1 MKHIGWFIIIWAM
14 LLGFSLQ
21 LKAQHISVSA
31 PTHVAAGENFRVS
44 FNVTTQD
51 VDDFRSG
58 LHSTDV
64 VEVIAGPYTSSE
76 SSFQMVNGH
85 TSSSSSIT
93 YTYTLYAAKSG
104 VYNIPAAHARV
115 GGKQIS
121 SRPAKVTVVG
131 SAQGRGNNSP
141 KMHEDDNYPPHMKVA
156 GSAISGRDLFIKVS
170 ANKRK
175 VYEQE
180 PILLTYKVY
189 TLVDLTQLEG
199 KMPELRGFHT
209 QEIPLPQQKSF
220 HIERVNGKPYRTVT
234 WSQYV
239 MYPQMTG
246 KMEIPSI
253 TFKGIVVQQ
262 NRSVDPFEA
271 FFNGGSGYVEV
282 KRNIVAPSIK
292 IDVLPL
298 PHKPANFSGGVGK
311 FNISAQLN
319 KNELKAGDPL
329 SLRIVVGGIGNLKLI
344 KQPVVNFPKDWDK
357 YDPKVT
363 DKTKLTSN
371 GLEGNMIYDI
381 LAVPRNQ
388 GHYTIPPVELTYYDT
403 SLNQYKTIK
412 TQSFEI
418 EVAKGDGSRSSVVDY
433 SKDQPKDIKDI
444 KKGEAELHSVDNFF
458 FGSVGYLMSL
468 LIPFA
473 AFVALL
479 VIFRNRAIDNADLVK
494 MKGKKANKI
503 ATKRLRQANKLML
516 AGKTNEFYDEVLRA
530 LWGYV
535 GDKLNMPAEKLSRE
549 NISEKLQSHNVD
561 DNTISKFLSAIDD
574 CEMMRFAPGDPEGN
588 MNKTF
593 EGAMTAIMEIENVM
607 KKKSNKAKV
616 SGFSFVLMILML
628 MPLSANAITKQN
640 ADDEYAKGN
649 YQQAIKDYQEILK
662 AGVSSE
668 IYYNLGNAYYR
679 TDNITQA
686 LLAYERALQ
695 LSPGDNDIRFNL
707 QYARSKTIDKITP
720 ETEMFF
726 VTWYN
731 SLVNFTSVDRWANTA
746 IVSIVMALLL
756 ILVFLFAPQMWAR
769 KSGFYGSAVFLLL
782 FAFANLFA
790 FQQKHELETKQG
802 AIVIAPTVNVKKTPA
817 ASGTDVFVIH
827 EGTRVDITDRGMK
840 QWRGVKLAD
849 GREGWLKTSQI
860 EEI

>member
-1 MKHIGWFIIIWAM
+1 MSMKRSSIFLICLFIACAC
-14 LLGFSLQ
+14 FSQ
-21 LKAQHISVSA
+21 VIRVSA
-31 PTHVAAGENFRVS
+31 PSRVEAGENFRVS
-44 FNVTTQD
+44 FKVTTQD

-104 VYNIPAAHARV
+104 VYNIPTAHARV

-121 SRPAKVTVVG
+121 SSPAKVTVVG

-141 KMHEDDNYPPHMKVA
+141 KMHEDDNYQPHMRAA

-170 ANKRK
+170 ANKKK

-199 KMPELRGFHT
+199 KMPELTGFHT

-298 PHKPANFSGGVGK
+298 PQKPANFSGGVGK

-444 KKGEAELHSVDNFF
+444 KKGDAELHSVDNFF

-468 LIPFA
+468 LITFV

-479 VIFRNRAIDNADLVK
+479 VIFRKRAIDNADLVK

-516 AGKTNEFYDEVLRA
+516 AGKSNEFYDEVLRA

-593 EGAMTAIMEIENVM
+593 ESAMTAIMEIENVM
-607 KKKSNKAKV
+607 NKKSNKAKA

-662 AGVSSE
+662 TGVSSE

-726 VTWYN
+726 VTWYH

-769 KSGFYGSAVFLLL
+769 KSGFYGSAAFLLL

-840 QWRGVKLAD
+840 QWRGIKLAD

>member
-1 MKHIGWFIIIWAM
+1 MKRSSILLICLFIACAC
-14 LLGFSLQ
+14 FSQ
-21 LKAQHISVSA
+21 VIRVST
-31 PTHVAAGENFRVS
+31 PSRVEAGENFRVS
-44 FNVTTQD
+44 FKVTTQD

-199 KMPELRGFHT
+199 KMPELTGFHT

-403 SLNQYKTIK
+403 SLNLYKTIK

-593 EGAMTAIMEIENVM
+593 ESAMTAIMEIENVM
-607 KKKSNKAKV
+607 KKKSNKAKA

-726 VTWYN
+726 VTWYH
-731 SLVNFTSVDRWANTA
+731 SLVNFTSVDRWAKTA

>member
-1 MKHIGWFIIIWAM
+1 MSMKRSSIFLICLFIACAC
-14 LLGFSLQ
+14 FSQ
-21 LKAQHISVSA
+21 VIRVSA
-31 PTHVAAGENFRVS
+31 PSRVEAGENFRVS
-44 FNVTTQD
+44 FKVTTQD

-121 SRPAKVTVVG
+121 SSPAKVTVVG

-141 KMHEDDNYPPHMKVA
+141 KMHEDDNYQPHMRAA

-170 ANKRK
+170 ANKKK

-199 KMPELRGFHT
+199 KMPELTGFHT

-298 PHKPANFSGGVGK
+298 PQKPANFSGGVGK

-388 GHYTIPPVELTYYDT
+388 GHYTIPPIELTYYDT

-444 KKGEAELHSVDNFF
+444 KKGDAELHSVDNFF

-468 LIPFA
+468 LIPFV

-479 VIFRNRAIDNADLVK
+479 VIFRKRAIDNADLVK

-516 AGKTNEFYDEVLRA
+516 AGKSNEFYDEVLRA

-593 EGAMTAIMEIENVM
+593 ESAMTAIMEIEKVM
-607 KKKSNKAKV
+607 NKKSNKAKAF
-616 SGFSFVLMILML
+616 GFSFVLMILML

-662 AGVSSE
+662 TGVSSE

-726 VTWYN
+726 VTWYH

-840 QWRGVKLAD
+840 QWRGIKLAD

>member
-1 MKHIGWFIIIWAM
+1 MKRSSILLICLFIACAC
-14 LLGFSLQ
+14 FSQ
-21 LKAQHISVSA
+21 VIRVST
-31 PTHVAAGENFRVS
+31 PSRVEAGENFRVS
-44 FNVTTQD
+44 FKVTTQD

-141 KMHEDDNYPPHMKVA
+141 KMHEDDNYQPHMKAA

-170 ANKRK
+170 ANKKK

-199 KMPELRGFHT
+199 KMPELTGFHT

-479 VIFRNRAIDNADLVK
+479 VIFRKRAIDNADLVK

-593 EGAMTAIMEIENVM
+593 ESAMTAIMEIENVM

-640 ADDEYAKGN
+640 ADVEYAKGN

-662 AGVSSE
+662 TGVSSE

-840 QWRGVKLAD
+840 QWRGIKLAD

>member
-1 MKHIGWFIIIWAM
+1 MKRSSIFLICLFIACAC
-14 LLGFSLQ
+14 FSQ
-21 LKAQHISVSA
+21 VIRVST
-31 PTHVAAGENFRVS
+31 PSRVEAGENFRVS
-44 FNVTTQD
+44 FKVTTQD

-121 SRPAKVTVVG
+121 SRPVKVTVVG

-141 KMHEDDNYPPHMKVA
+141 KMHEDDNYQPHMKAA

-170 ANKRK
+170 ANKKK

-199 KMPELRGFHT
+199 KMPELTGFHT

-479 VIFRNRAIDNADLVK
+479 VIFRKRAIDNADLVK

-593 EGAMTAIMEIENVM
+593 ESAMTAIMEIENVM
-607 KKKSNKAKV
+607 KKKSNKAKA

-628 MPLSANAITKQN
+628 MPLSVNAITKQN
-640 ADDEYAKGN
+640 ADDEYAKSN

-662 AGVSSE
+662 TGVSSE

-840 QWRGVKLAD
+840 QWRGIKLAD

>member
-1 MKHIGWFIIIWAM
+1 MKRSSIFLICLFIACAC
-14 LLGFSLQ
+14 FSQ
-21 LKAQHISVSA
+21 VIRVST
-31 PTHVAAGENFRVS
+31 PSRVEAGENFRVS
-44 FNVTTQD
+44 FKVTTQD

-141 KMHEDDNYPPHMKVA
+141 KMHEDDNYQPHMKAA

-170 ANKRK
+170 ANKKK

-199 KMPELRGFHT
+199 KMPELTGFHT

-388 GHYTIPPVELTYYDT
+388 GHYAIPPVELTYYDT

-444 KKGEAELHSVDNFF
+444 KKGEAELNSVDNFF
-458 FGSVGYLMSL
+458 FGSVGYMMSL

-479 VIFRNRAIDNADLVK
+479 VIFRKRAIDNADLVK

-516 AGKTNEFYDEVLRA
+516 AGKSNEFYDEVLRA

-593 EGAMTAIMEIENVM
+593 ESAMTAIMEIENVM

-662 AGVSSE
+662 TGVSSE

-840 QWRGVKLAD
+840 QWRGIKLAD

>member
-1 MKHIGWFIIIWAM
+1 MKRSSILLICLFIACAC
-14 LLGFSLQ
+14 FSQ
-21 LKAQHISVSA
+21 VIRVSA
-31 PTHVAAGENFRVS
+31 PSRVEAGENFRVS
-44 FNVTTQD
+44 FKVTTQD

-141 KMHEDDNYPPHMKVA
+141 KMHEDDNYQPHMKAA

-170 ANKRK
+170 ANKKK

-199 KMPELRGFHT
+199 KMPELTGFHT

-468 LIPFA
+468 LIPFV

-479 VIFRNRAIDNADLVK
+479 VIFRKRAIDNADLVK

-593 EGAMTAIMEIENVM
+593 ESAMTAIMEIENVM
-607 KKKSNKAKV
+607 KKKSNKAKA

-662 AGVSSE
+662 TGVSSE

-840 QWRGVKLAD
+840 QWRGIKLAD

>member
-1 MKHIGWFIIIWAM
+1 MKRSSIFLICLFIACAC
-14 LLGFSLQ
+14 FSQ
-21 LKAQHISVSA
+21 VIRVST
-31 PTHVAAGENFRVS
+31 PSRVEAGENFRVS
-44 FNVTTQD
+44 FKVTTQD

-141 KMHEDDNYPPHMKVA
+141 KMHEDDNYQPHMKAA

-170 ANKRK
+170 ANKKK

-199 KMPELRGFHT
+199 KMPELTGFHT

-319 KNELKAGDPL
+319 RNELKAGDPL

-458 FGSVGYLMSL
+458 FGSVGYMMSL

-479 VIFRNRAIDNADLVK
+479 VIFRKRAIDNADLVK

-516 AGKTNEFYDEVLRA
+516 AGKSNEFYDEVLRA

-593 EGAMTAIMEIENVM
+593 ESAMTAIMEIENVM

-640 ADDEYAKGN
+640 ADVEYAKGN

-662 AGVSSE
+662 TGVSSE

-840 QWRGVKLAD
+840 QWRGIKLAD

>member
-1 MKHIGWFIIIWAM
+1 MSMKRSSIFLICLFIACAC
-14 LLGFSLQ
+14 FSQ
-21 LKAQHISVSA
+21 VIRVSA
-31 PTHVAAGENFRVS
+31 PSRVEAGENFRVS
-44 FNVTTQD
+44 FKVTTQD

-121 SRPAKVTVVG
+121 SSPAKVTVVG

-141 KMHEDDNYPPHMKVA
+141 KMHEDDNYQPHMRAA

-170 ANKRK
+170 ANKKK

-199 KMPELRGFHT
+199 KMPELTGFHT

-298 PHKPANFSGGVGK
+298 PQKPANFSGGVGK

-444 KKGEAELHSVDNFF
+444 KKGDAELHSVDNFF

-468 LIPFA
+468 LIPFV

-479 VIFRNRAIDNADLVK
+479 VIFRKRAIDNADLVK

-516 AGKTNEFYDEVLRA
+516 AGKSNEFYDEVLRA

-574 CEMMRFAPGDPEGN
+574 CEMMRFAPGDPDGN

-593 EGAMTAIMEIENVM
+593 ESAMTAIMEIENVM
-607 KKKSNKAKV
+607 NKKSNKAKA

-662 AGVSSE
+662 TGVSSE

-726 VTWYN
+726 VTWYH

-840 QWRGVKLAD
+840 QWRGIKLAD

>member
-1 MKHIGWFIIIWAM
+1 MKRSSIFLICLFIACAC
-14 LLGFSLQ
+14 FSQ
-21 LKAQHISVSA
+21 VIRVST
-31 PTHVAAGENFRVS
+31 PSRVEAGENFRVS
-44 FNVTTQD
+44 FKVTTQD

-121 SRPAKVTVVG
+121 SIPAKVTVVG

-141 KMHEDDNYPPHMKVA
+141 KMHEDDNYQPHMKAA

-170 ANKRK
+170 ANKKK

-199 KMPELRGFHT
+199 KMPELTGFHT

-479 VIFRNRAIDNADLVK
+479 VIFRKRAIDNADLVK

-530 LWGYV
+530 LWGYI

-593 EGAMTAIMEIENVM
+593 ESAMTAIMEIENVM
-607 KKKSNKAKV
+607 KKKSNKAKA

-628 MPLSANAITKQN
+628 MPLSVNAITKQN

-662 AGVSSE
+662 TGVSSE

-840 QWRGVKLAD
+840 QWRGIKLAD

>member
-1 MKHIGWFIIIWAM
+1 MKRSSILLICLFIACAC
-14 LLGFSLQ
+14 FSQ
-21 LKAQHISVSA
+21 VIRVST
-31 PTHVAAGENFRVS
+31 PSRVEAGENFRVS
-44 FNVTTQD
+44 FKVTTQD

-141 KMHEDDNYPPHMKVA
+141 KMHEDDNYQPHMKAA

-170 ANKRK
+170 ANKKK

-199 KMPELRGFHT
+199 KMPELTGFHT

-479 VIFRNRAIDNADLVK
+479 VIFRKRAIDNADLVK

-593 EGAMTAIMEIENVM
+593 ESAMTAIMEIENVM
-607 KKKSNKAKV
+607 KKKSNKAKAF
-616 SGFSFVLMILML
+616 GFSFVLMILML

-640 ADDEYAKGN
+640 ADVEYAKGN
-649 YQQAIKDYQEILK
+649 YQLAIKDYQEILK
-662 AGVSSE
+662 TGVSSE

-840 QWRGVKLAD
+840 QWRGIKLAD

>member
-1 MKHIGWFIIIWAM
+1 MKRSSILLICLFIACAC
-14 LLGFSLQ
+14 FSQ
-21 LKAQHISVSA
+21 VIRVST
-31 PTHVAAGENFRVS
+31 PSRVEAGENFRVS
-44 FNVTTQD
+44 FKVTTQD

-141 KMHEDDNYPPHMKVA
+141 KMHEDDNYQPHMKAA
-156 GSAISGRDLFIKVS
+156 GSAISGRDLFIKVN
-170 ANKRK
+170 ANKKK

-199 KMPELRGFHT
+199 KMPELTGFHT

-479 VIFRNRAIDNADLVK
+479 VIFRKRAIDNADLVK

-593 EGAMTAIMEIENVM
+593 ESAMTAIMEIENVM
-607 KKKSNKAKV
+607 KKKSNKAKA

-640 ADDEYAKGN
+640 ADVEYAKGN

-662 AGVSSE
+662 TGVSSE

-817 ASGTDVFVIH
+817 ASGTDIFVIH

-840 QWRGVKLAD
+840 QWRGIKLAD

>member
-1 MKHIGWFIIIWAM
+1 MKRSSILLICLFIACAC
-14 LLGFSLQ
+14 FSQ
-21 LKAQHISVSA
+21 VIRVST
-31 PTHVAAGENFRVS
+31 PSRVEAGENFRVS
-44 FNVTTQD
+44 FKVTTQD

-131 SAQGRGNNSP
+131 SAQGRGKNSP

-199 KMPELRGFHT
+199 KMPELTGFHT

-262 NRSVDPFEA
+262 NRAVDPFEA

-593 EGAMTAIMEIENVM
+593 ESAMTAIMEIENVM

-726 VTWYN
+726 VTWYH

>member
-1 MKHIGWFIIIWAM
+1 MKRSSILLICLFIACAC
-14 LLGFSLQ
+14 FSQ
-21 LKAQHISVSA
+21 VIRVST
-31 PTHVAAGENFRVS
+31 PSRVEAGENFRVS
-44 FNVTTQD
+44 FKVTTQD

-141 KMHEDDNYPPHMKVA
+141 KMHEDDNYQPHMKAA

-170 ANKRK
+170 ANKKK

-199 KMPELRGFHT
+199 KMPELTGFHT

-473 AFVALL
+473 AFAALL
-479 VIFRNRAIDNADLVK
+479 VIFRKRAIDNADLVK

-593 EGAMTAIMEIENVM
+593 ESAMTAIMEIENVM
-607 KKKSNKAKV
+607 KKKSNKAKA

-628 MPLSANAITKQN
+628 MPLSVNAITKQN

-662 AGVSSE
+662 TGVSSE

-707 QYARSKTIDKITP
+707 QYARSKTIDKIIP

-840 QWRGVKLAD
+840 QWRGIKLAD

>member
-1 MKHIGWFIIIWAM
+1 MKRSSIFLICLFVACAC
-14 LLGFSLQ
+14 FSQ
-21 LKAQHISVSA
+21 VIRVSA
-31 PTHVAAGENFRVS
+31 PSRVEAGENFRVS
-44 FNVTTQD
+44 FKVTTQD

-121 SRPAKVTVVG
+121 SSPAKVTVVG

-141 KMHEDDNYPPHMKVA
+141 KMHEDDNYQPHMRAA

-170 ANKRK
+170 ANKKK

-199 KMPELRGFHT
+199 KMPELTGFHT

-298 PHKPANFSGGVGK
+298 PQKPANFSGGVGK

-444 KKGEAELHSVDNFF
+444 KKGDAELHSVDNFF

-468 LIPFA
+468 LIPFV

-479 VIFRNRAIDNADLVK
+479 VIFRKRAIDNADLVK

-516 AGKTNEFYDEVLRA
+516 AGKSTEFYDEMLRA

-561 DNTISKFLSAIDD
+561 DNTISKFVSAIDD

-593 EGAMTAIMEIENVM
+593 ESAMTAIMEIEKVM
-607 KKKSNKAKV
+607 NKKSNKAKAF
-616 SGFSFVLMILML
+616 GFSFVLMILML

-662 AGVSSE
+662 TGVSSE

-695 LSPGDNDIRFNL
+695 LSPGDNDIRYNL

-726 VTWYN
+726 VTWYH

-769 KSGFYGSAVFLLL
+769 KSGFYGSAAFLLL

-840 QWRGVKLAD
+840 QWRGIKLAD

>member
-1 MKHIGWFIIIWAM
+1 MKRSSIFLICLFIACAC
-14 LLGFSLQ
+14 FSQ
-21 LKAQHISVSA
+21 VIRVST
-31 PTHVAAGENFRVS
+31 PSRVEAGENFRVS
-44 FNVTTQD
+44 FKVTTQD

-115 GGKQIS
+115 GGKLIS

-141 KMHEDDNYPPHMKVA
+141 KMHEDDNYQPHMKAA

-170 ANKRK
+170 ANKKK

-199 KMPELRGFHT
+199 KMPELTGFHT

-479 VIFRNRAIDNADLVK
+479 VIFHKRAIDNADLVK

-593 EGAMTAIMEIENVM
+593 ESAMTAIMEIENVM
-607 KKKSNKAKV
+607 KKKSNKAKA

-628 MPLSANAITKQN
+628 MPLSVNAITKQN

-662 AGVSSE
+662 TGVSSE

-817 ASGTDVFVIH
+817 VSGTDVFVIH

>member
-1 MKHIGWFIIIWAM
+1 MKRSSILLICLFIACAC
-14 LLGFSLQ
+14 FSQ
-21 LKAQHISVSA
+21 VIRVST
-31 PTHVAAGENFRVS
+31 PSRVEAGENFRVS
-44 FNVTTQD
+44 FKVTTQD

-199 KMPELRGFHT
+199 KMPELTGFHT

-516 AGKTNEFYDEVLRA
+516 AGKTNEFYEEVLRA

-593 EGAMTAIMEIENVM
+593 ESAMTAIMEIENVM

>member
-1 MKHIGWFIIIWAM
+1 MKRSSIFLICLFVACAC
-14 LLGFSLQ
+14 FSQ
-21 LKAQHISVSA
+21 VIRVSA
-31 PTHVAAGENFRVS
+31 PSRVEAGENFRVS
-44 FNVTTQD
+44 FKVTTQD

-121 SRPAKVTVVG
+121 SSPAKVTVVG

-141 KMHEDDNYPPHMKVA
+141 KMHEDDNYQPHMRAA

-170 ANKRK
+170 ANKKK

-199 KMPELRGFHT
+199 KMPELTGFHT

-298 PHKPANFSGGVGK
+298 PQKPANFSGGVGK

-444 KKGEAELHSVDNFF
+444 KKGDAELHSVDNFF

-468 LIPFA
+468 LIPFV

-479 VIFRNRAIDNADLVK
+479 VIFRKRAIDNADLVK

-516 AGKTNEFYDEVLRA
+516 AGKSNEFYDEVLRA

-561 DNTISKFLSAIDD
+561 DNTISKFVSAIDD

-593 EGAMTAIMEIENVM
+593 ESAMTAIMEIENVM
-607 KKKSNKAKV
+607 KKKSNKAKAF
-616 SGFSFVLMILML
+616 GFSFVLMILML

-662 AGVSSE
+662 TGVSSE

-726 VTWYN
+726 VTWYH

-769 KSGFYGSAVFLLL
+769 KSGFYGSAAFLLL

-840 QWRGVKLAD
+840 QWRGIKLAD

>member
-1 MKHIGWFIIIWAM
+1 MKRSSIFLICLFIACAC
-14 LLGFSLQ
+14 FSQ
-21 LKAQHISVSA
+21 VIRVST
-31 PTHVAAGENFRVS
+31 PSRVEAGENFRVS
-44 FNVTTQD
+44 FKVTTQD

-141 KMHEDDNYPPHMKVA
+141 KMHEDDNYQPHMKAA

-170 ANKRK
+170 ANKKK

-199 KMPELRGFHT
+199 KMPELTGFHT

-479 VIFRNRAIDNADLVK
+479 VIFRKRAIDNADLVK

-516 AGKTNEFYDEVLRA
+516 AGQTNEFYDEVLRA

-593 EGAMTAIMEIENVM
+593 ECAMTAIMEIENVM
-607 KKKSNKAKV
+607 KKKSNKAKA

-628 MPLSANAITKQN
+628 MPLSVNAITKQN

-662 AGVSSE
+662 TGVSSE

-840 QWRGVKLAD
+840 QWRGIKLAD

>member
-1 MKHIGWFIIIWAM
+1 MKRSSIFLICLFIACAC
-14 LLGFSLQ
+14 FSQ
-21 LKAQHISVSA
+21 VIRVST
-31 PTHVAAGENFRVS
+31 PSRVEAGENFRVS
-44 FNVTTQD
+44 FKVTTQD

-141 KMHEDDNYPPHMKVA
+141 KMHEDDNYQPHMKAA

-170 ANKRK
+170 ANKKK

-199 KMPELRGFHT
+199 KMPELTGFHT

-458 FGSVGYLMSL
+458 FGSVGYMMSL

-479 VIFRNRAIDNADLVK
+479 VIFRKRAIDNADLVK

-516 AGKTNEFYDEVLRA
+516 AGKSNEFYDEVLRA

-593 EGAMTAIMEIENVM
+593 ESAMTAIMEIENVM
-607 KKKSNKAKV
+607 KKKSNKAKAF
-616 SGFSFVLMILML
+616 GFSFVLMILML

-662 AGVSSE
+662 TGVSSE

-782 FAFANLFA
+782 FVFANLFA

-827 EGTRVDITDRGMK
+827 EGTRVDITDRGIK
-840 QWRGVKLAD
+840 QWRGIKLAD

>member
-1 MKHIGWFIIIWAM
+1 MKRSSILLICLFIACAC
-14 LLGFSLQ
+14 FSQ
-21 LKAQHISVSA
+21 VIRVST
-31 PTHVAAGENFRVS
+31 PSRVEAGENFRVS
-44 FNVTTQD
+44 FKVTTQD

-141 KMHEDDNYPPHMKVA
+141 KMHEDDNYPPHMKAA

-199 KMPELRGFHT
+199 KMPELTGFHT

-593 EGAMTAIMEIENVM
+593 ESAMTAIMEIENVM

-731 SLVNFTSVDRWANTA
+731 SLVNFTSVDRWAKTA

-840 QWRGVKLAD
+840 QWRGIKLAD

>member
-1 MKHIGWFIIIWAM
+1 MKRSSILLICLFIACAC
-14 LLGFSLQ
+14 FSQ
-21 LKAQHISVSA
+21 VIRVST
-31 PTHVAAGENFRVS
+31 PSRVEAGENFRVS
-44 FNVTTQD
+44 FKVTTQD

-199 KMPELRGFHT
+199 KMPELTGFHT

-418 EVAKGDGSRSSVVDY
+418 EVAKGDGSRTSVVDY

-593 EGAMTAIMEIENVM
+593 ESAMTAIMEIENVM

-731 SLVNFTSVDRWANTA
+731 SLVNFTSVDRWAKTA

-840 QWRGVKLAD
+840 QWRGIKLAD

>member
-1 MKHIGWFIIIWAM
+1 MKRSSIFLICLFIACAC
-14 LLGFSLQ
+14 FSQ
-21 LKAQHISVSA
+21 VIRVSA
-31 PTHVAAGENFRVS
+31 PSRVEAGENFRVS
-44 FNVTTQD
+44 FKVTTQD

-121 SRPAKVTVVG
+121 SSPAKVTVVG

-141 KMHEDDNYPPHMKVA
+141 KMHEDDNYQPHMRAA

-170 ANKRK
+170 ANKKK

-199 KMPELRGFHT
+199 KMPELTGFHT

-298 PHKPANFSGGVGK
+298 PKKPANFSGGVGK

-444 KKGEAELHSVDNFF
+444 KKGDAELHSVDNFF
-458 FGSVGYLMSL
+458 FGSVGYMMSL

-479 VIFRNRAIDNADLVK
+479 VIFRKRAIDNADLVK

-516 AGKTNEFYDEVLRA
+516 AGKSNEFYDEVLRA

-593 EGAMTAIMEIENVM
+593 ESAMTAIMEIEKVM
-607 KKKSNKAKV
+607 NKKSNKAKAF
-616 SGFSFVLMILML
+616 GFSFVLMILML

-662 AGVSSE
+662 TGVSSE

-726 VTWYN
+726 VTWYH

-769 KSGFYGSAVFLLL
+769 KSGFYGSATFLLL

-840 QWRGVKLAD
+840 QWRGIKLAD

>member
-1 MKHIGWFIIIWAM
+1 MSMKRSSIFLICLFIACAC
-14 LLGFSLQ
+14 FSQ
-21 LKAQHISVSA
+21 VIRVSA
-31 PTHVAAGENFRVS
+31 PSRVEAGENFRVS
-44 FNVTTQD
+44 FKVTTQD

-121 SRPAKVTVVG
+121 SSPAKVTVVG

-141 KMHEDDNYPPHMKVA
+141 KMHEDDNYQPHMRAA
-156 GSAISGRDLFIKVS
+156 GSAISGSDLFIKVS
-170 ANKRK
+170 ANKKK

-199 KMPELRGFHT
+199 KMPELTGFHT

-298 PHKPANFSGGVGK
+298 PQKPANFSGGVGK

-444 KKGEAELHSVDNFF
+444 KKGDAELHSVDNFF

-468 LIPFA
+468 LIPFV

-479 VIFRNRAIDNADLVK
+479 VIFRKRAIDNADLVK

-516 AGKTNEFYDEVLRA
+516 AGKSNEFYDEVLRA

-593 EGAMTAIMEIENVM
+593 ESAMTAIMEIENVM
-607 KKKSNKAKV
+607 NKKSNKAKAF
-616 SGFSFVLMILML
+616 GFSFVLMILML

-662 AGVSSE
+662 TGVSSE

-726 VTWYN
+726 VTWYH

-769 KSGFYGSAVFLLL
+769 KSGFYGSAAFLLL

-840 QWRGVKLAD
+840 QWRGIKLAD

>member
-1 MKHIGWFIIIWAM
+1 MKRSSILLICLFIACAC
-14 LLGFSLQ
+14 FSQ
-21 LKAQHISVSA
+21 VIRVST
-31 PTHVAAGENFRVS
+31 PSRVEAGENFRVS
-44 FNVTTQD
+44 FKVTTQD

-141 KMHEDDNYPPHMKVA
+141 KMHEDDNYQPHMKAA

-170 ANKRK
+170 ANKKK

-199 KMPELRGFHT
+199 KMPELTGFHT

-479 VIFRNRAIDNADLVK
+479 VIFRKRAIDNADLVK

-593 EGAMTAIMEIENVM
+593 ESAMTAIMEIENVM
-607 KKKSNKAKV
+607 KKKSNKAKA

-662 AGVSSE
+662 TGVSSE

-840 QWRGVKLAD
+840 QWRGIKLAD
-849 GREGWLKTSQI
+849 DREGWLKTSQI

>member
-1 MKHIGWFIIIWAM
+1 MKRSSILLICLFIACAC
-14 LLGFSLQ
+14 FSQ
-21 LKAQHISVSA
+21 VIRVST
-31 PTHVAAGENFRVS
+31 PSRVEAGENFRVS
-44 FNVTTQD
+44 FKVTTQD

-141 KMHEDDNYPPHMKVA
+141 KMHEDDNYPPHMKAA

-199 KMPELRGFHT
+199 KMPELTGFHT

-593 EGAMTAIMEIENVM
+593 ESAMTAIMEIENVM

-726 VTWYN
+726 VTWYH
-731 SLVNFTSVDRWANTA
+731 SLVNFTSVDRWAKTA

>member
-1 MKHIGWFIIIWAM
+1 MKRSSIFLICLFIACAC
-14 LLGFSLQ
+14 FSQ
-21 LKAQHISVSA
+21 VIHVST
-31 PTHVAAGENFRVS
+31 PSRVEAGENFRVS
-44 FNVTTQD
+44 FKVTTQD

-141 KMHEDDNYPPHMKVA
+141 KMHEDDNYQPHMKAA

-170 ANKRK
+170 ANKKK

-199 KMPELRGFHT
+199 KMPELTGFHT

-458 FGSVGYLMSL
+458 FGSVGYMMSL

-479 VIFRNRAIDNADLVK
+479 VIFRKRAIDNADLVK

-593 EGAMTAIMEIENVM
+593 ESAMTAIMEIENVM

-662 AGVSSE
+662 TGVSSE

-840 QWRGVKLAD
+840 QWRGIKLAD

>member
-1 MKHIGWFIIIWAM
+1 MKRSSIFLICLFIACAC
-14 LLGFSLQ
+14 FSQ
-21 LKAQHISVSA
+21 VIRVSA
-31 PTHVAAGENFRVS
+31 PSRVEAGENFRVS
-44 FNVTTQD
+44 FKVTTQD

-121 SRPAKVTVVG
+121 SSPAKVTVVG

-141 KMHEDDNYPPHMKVA
+141 KMHEDDNYQPHMRAA

-170 ANKRK
+170 ANKKK

-199 KMPELRGFHT
+199 KMPELTGFHT

-298 PHKPANFSGGVGK
+298 PQKPANFSGGVGK

-444 KKGEAELHSVDNFF
+444 KKGDAELHSVDNFF

-479 VIFRNRAIDNADLVK
+479 VIFRKRAIDNADLVK

-516 AGKTNEFYDEVLRA
+516 AGKSNEFYDEGLRA

-561 DNTISKFLSAIDD
+561 DNTISKFVSAIDD

-593 EGAMTAIMEIENVM
+593 ESAMTAIMEIENVM
-607 KKKSNKAKV
+607 KKKSNKAKAF
-616 SGFSFVLMILML
+616 GFSFVLMILML

-662 AGVSSE
+662 TGVSSE

-726 VTWYN
+726 VTWYH

-769 KSGFYGSAVFLLL
+769 KLGFYGSAAFLLL

-840 QWRGVKLAD
+840 QWRGIKLAD

>member
-1 MKHIGWFIIIWAM
+1 MKRSSIFLICLFIACAC
-14 LLGFSLQ
+14 FSQ
-21 LKAQHISVSA
+21 VIRVST
-31 PTHVAAGENFRVS
+31 PSRVEAGENFRVS
-44 FNVTTQD
+44 FKVTTQD

-141 KMHEDDNYPPHMKVA
+141 KMHEDDNYQPHMKAA

-170 ANKRK
+170 ANKKK

-199 KMPELRGFHT
+199 KMPELTGFHT

-479 VIFRNRAIDNADLVK
+479 VIFRKRAIDNADLVK

-516 AGKTNEFYDEVLRA
+516 AGKSNEFYDEVLRA

-593 EGAMTAIMEIENVM
+593 ESAMTAIMEIENVM
-607 KKKSNKAKV
+607 KKKSNKAKAF
-616 SGFSFVLMILML
+616 GFSFVLMILML

-640 ADDEYAKGN
+640 ADVEYAKGN

-662 AGVSSE
+662 TGVSSE

-782 FAFANLFA
+782 FVFANLFA

-840 QWRGVKLAD
+840 QWRGIKLAD

>member
-1 MKHIGWFIIIWAM
+1 MKRSSIFLICLFIACAC
-14 LLGFSLQ
+14 FSQ
-21 LKAQHISVSA
+21 VIRVST
-31 PTHVAAGENFRVS
+31 PSRVEAGENFRVS
-44 FNVTTQD
+44 FKVTTQD

-199 KMPELRGFHT
+199 KMPELTGFHT

-458 FGSVGYLMSL
+458 FGSVGYMMSL

-479 VIFRNRAIDNADLVK
+479 VIFRKRAIDNADLVK

-535 GDKLNMPAEKLSRE
+535 GDKLNMAAEKLSRE

-593 EGAMTAIMEIENVM
+593 ESAMTAIMEIENVM
-607 KKKSNKAKV
+607 KKKSNKAKA

-628 MPLSANAITKQN
+628 MPLSANAVTKQN

-662 AGVSSE
+662 TGVSSE
-668 IYYNLGNAYYR
+668 IYYNLGNAYFR

>member
-1 MKHIGWFIIIWAM
+1 MKRSSILLICLFIACAC
-14 LLGFSLQ
+14 FSQ
-21 LKAQHISVSA
+21 VIRVST
-31 PTHVAAGENFRVS
+31 PSRVEAGENFRVS
-44 FNVTTQD
+44 FKVTTQD

-141 KMHEDDNYPPHMKVA
+141 KMHEDDNYPPHMKAA

-199 KMPELRGFHT
+199 KMPELTGFHT

-535 GDKLNMPAEKLSRE
+535 CDKLNMPAEKLSRE

-593 EGAMTAIMEIENVM
+593 ESAMTAIMEIENVM
-607 KKKSNKAKV
+607 KKKSNKAKA

>member
-1 MKHIGWFIIIWAM
+1 MKRSSILLICLFIACAC
-14 LLGFSLQ
+14 FSQ
-21 LKAQHISVSA
+21 VIRVST
-31 PTHVAAGENFRVS
+31 PSRVEAGENFRVS
-44 FNVTTQD
+44 FKVTTQD

-141 KMHEDDNYPPHMKVA
+141 KMHEDDNYQPHMKVA

-199 KMPELRGFHT
+199 KMPELTGFHT

-444 KKGEAELHSVDNFF
+444 KKGEADLHSVDNFF

-479 VIFRNRAIDNADLVK
+479 VIFRKRAIDNADLVK

-593 EGAMTAIMEIENVM
+593 ESAMTAIMEIENVM
-607 KKKSNKAKV
+607 KKKSNKAKA

-662 AGVSSE
+662 TGVSSE

-790 FQQKHELETKQG
+790 FQQKHELEIKQG

-817 ASGTDVFVIH
+817 VSGTDVFVIH

>member
-1 MKHIGWFIIIWAM
+1 MKRSSIFLICLFIACAC
-14 LLGFSLQ
+14 FSQ
-21 LKAQHISVSA
+21 VIRVST
-31 PTHVAAGENFRVS
+31 PSRVEAGENFRVS
-44 FNVTTQD
+44 FKVTTQD

-104 VYNIPAAHARV
+104 VYNIPAAHARI

-141 KMHEDDNYPPHMKVA
+141 KMHEDDNYQPHMKAA

-170 ANKRK
+170 ANKKK

-199 KMPELRGFHT
+199 KMPELTGFHT

-479 VIFRNRAIDNADLVK
+479 VIFRKRAIDNADLVK

-593 EGAMTAIMEIENVM
+593 ESAMTAIMEIENVM
-607 KKKSNKAKV
+607 KKKSNKAKA

-662 AGVSSE
+662 TGVSSE

>member
-1 MKHIGWFIIIWAM
+1 MKRSSIFLICLFIACAC
-14 LLGFSLQ
+14 FSQ
-21 LKAQHISVSA
+21 VIRVST
-31 PTHVAAGENFRVS
+31 PSRVEAGENFRVS
-44 FNVTTQD
+44 FKVTTQD

-141 KMHEDDNYPPHMKVA
+141 KMHEDDNYQPHMKAA

-170 ANKRK
+170 ANKKK

-199 KMPELRGFHT
+199 KMPELTGFHT

-479 VIFRNRAIDNADLVK
+479 VIFRKRAIDNADLVK

-593 EGAMTAIMEIENVM
+593 ESAMTAIMEIENVM
-607 KKKSNKAKV
+607 KKKSNKAKA

-628 MPLSANAITKQN
+628 MPLSVNAITKQN

-662 AGVSSE
+662 TGVSSE

-731 SLVNFTSVDRWANTA
+731 SLVNFTRVDRWANTA

-817 ASGTDVFVIH
+817 ASGTDIFVIH

-840 QWRGVKLAD
+840 QWRGIKLAD

>member
-1 MKHIGWFIIIWAM
+1 MKRSSIFLICLFIACAC
-14 LLGFSLQ
+14 FSQ
-21 LKAQHISVSA
+21 VIRVSA
-31 PTHVAAGENFRVS
+31 PSRVEAGENFRIS
-44 FNVTTQD
+44 FKVTTQD

-141 KMHEDDNYPPHMKVA
+141 KMHEDDNYQPHMKAA

-170 ANKRK
+170 ANKKK

-199 KMPELRGFHT
+199 KMPELTGFHT

-444 KKGEAELHSVDNFF
+444 KKGDAELHSVDNFF

-468 LIPFA
+468 LIPFV

-479 VIFRNRAIDNADLVK
+479 VIFRKRAIDNADLVK

-516 AGKTNEFYDEVLRA
+516 AGKSNEFYDEVLRA

-574 CEMMRFAPGDPEGN
+574 CEMMRFAPGDPDGN

-593 EGAMTAIMEIENVM
+593 ESAMTAIMEIENVM
-607 KKKSNKAKV
+607 NKKSNKAKA

-662 AGVSSE
+662 TGVSSE

-840 QWRGVKLAD
+840 QWRGIKLAD

>member
-1 MKHIGWFIIIWAM
+1 MKRSSIFLICLFIACAC
-14 LLGFSLQ
+14 FSQ
-21 LKAQHISVSA
+21 VIRVSA
-31 PTHVAAGENFRVS
+31 PSRVEAGENFRVS
-44 FNVTTQD
+44 FKVTTQD

-121 SRPAKVTVVG
+121 SSPAKVTVVG

-141 KMHEDDNYPPHMKVA
+141 KMHEDDNYQPHMRAA

-170 ANKRK
+170 ANKKK

-199 KMPELRGFHT
+199 KMPELTGFHT

-298 PHKPANFSGGVGK
+298 PQKPANFSGGVGK

-444 KKGEAELHSVDNFF
+444 KKGDAELHSVDNFF

-468 LIPFA
+468 LIPFV

-479 VIFRNRAIDNADLVK
+479 VIFRKRAIDNADLVK

-516 AGKTNEFYDEVLRA
+516 AGKSNEFYDEVLRA

-561 DNTISKFLSAIDD
+561 DNTISKFVSAIDD

-593 EGAMTAIMEIENVM
+593 ESAMTAIMEIENVM
-607 KKKSNKAKV
+607 KKKSNKAKAF
-616 SGFSFVLMILML
+616 GFSFVLMILML

-662 AGVSSE
+662 TGVSSE

-726 VTWYN
+726 VTWYH

-769 KSGFYGSAVFLLL
+769 KSGFYGSAAFLLL

-840 QWRGVKLAD
+840 QWRGIKLAD

>member
-1 MKHIGWFIIIWAM
+1 MKRSSIFLICLFIACAC
-14 LLGFSLQ
+14 FSQ
-21 LKAQHISVSA
+21 VIRVST
-31 PTHVAAGENFRVS
+31 PSRVEAGENFRVS
-44 FNVTTQD
+44 FKVTTQD

-199 KMPELRGFHT
+199 KMPELTGFHT

-253 TFKGIVVQQ
+253 SFKGIVVQQ

-418 EVAKGDGSRSSVVDY
+418 EVAKGDGLRSSVVDY

-593 EGAMTAIMEIENVM
+593 ESAMTAIMEIENVM

-695 LSPGDNDIRFNL
+695 LSPGDNEIRFNL

-731 SLVNFTSVDRWANTA
+731 SLVNFTSVDRWAKTA

>member
-1 MKHIGWFIIIWAM
+1 MKRSSILLICLFIACAC
-14 LLGFSLQ
+14 FSQ
-21 LKAQHISVSA
+21 VIRVST
-31 PTHVAAGENFRVS
+31 PSRVEAGENFRVS
-44 FNVTTQD
+44 FKVTTQD

-141 KMHEDDNYPPHMKVA
+141 KMHEDDNYQPHMKAA

-170 ANKRK
+170 ANKKK

-199 KMPELRGFHT
+199 KMPELTGFHT

-292 IDVLPL
+292 IDVLSL

-458 FGSVGYLMSL
+458 FGSVGYMMSL

-479 VIFRNRAIDNADLVK
+479 VIFRKRAIDNADLVK

-593 EGAMTAIMEIENVM
+593 ESAMTAIMEIENVM
-607 KKKSNKAKV
+607 KKKSNKAKA

-662 AGVSSE
+662 TGVSSE

-840 QWRGVKLAD
+840 QWRGIKLAD

>member
-1 MKHIGWFIIIWAM
+1 MSMKRSSIFLICLFVACAC
-14 LLGFSLQ
+14 FSQ
-21 LKAQHISVSA
+21 VIRVSA
-31 PTHVAAGENFRVS
+31 PSRVEAGENFRVS
-44 FNVTTQD
+44 FKVTTQD

-121 SRPAKVTVVG
+121 SSPAKVTVVG

-141 KMHEDDNYPPHMKVA
+141 KMHEDDNYQPHMRAA

-170 ANKRK
+170 ANKKK

-199 KMPELRGFHT
+199 KMPELTGFHT

-298 PHKPANFSGGVGK
+298 PQKPANFSGGVGK

-444 KKGEAELHSVDNFF
+444 KKGDAELHSVDNFF

-468 LIPFA
+468 LIPFV

-479 VIFRNRAIDNADLVK
+479 VIFRKRAIDNADLVK

-516 AGKTNEFYDEVLRA
+516 AGKSNEFYDEVLRA

-561 DNTISKFLSAIDD
+561 DNTISKFVSAIDD

-593 EGAMTAIMEIENVM
+593 ESAMTAIMEIENVM
-607 KKKSNKAKV
+607 KKKSNKAKAF
-616 SGFSFVLMILML
+616 GFSFVLMILML

-662 AGVSSE
+662 TGVSSE

-686 LLAYERALQ
+686 LLSYERALQ

-726 VTWYN
+726 VTWYH

-769 KSGFYGSAVFLLL
+769 KSGFYGSAAFLLL

-840 QWRGVKLAD
+840 QWRGIKLAD

>member
-1 MKHIGWFIIIWAM
+1 MKRSSIFLICLFIACAC
-14 LLGFSLQ
+14 FSQ
-21 LKAQHISVSA
+21 VIRVST
-31 PTHVAAGENFRVS
+31 PSRVEAGENFRVS
-44 FNVTTQD
+44 FKVTTQD

-141 KMHEDDNYPPHMKVA
+141 KMHEDDNYQPHMKAA

-170 ANKRK
+170 ANKKK

-199 KMPELRGFHT
+199 KMPELTGFHT

-253 TFKGIVVQQ
+253 TFKGIVVHQ

-479 VIFRNRAIDNADLVK
+479 VIFRKRAIDNADLVK

-593 EGAMTAIMEIENVM
+593 ESAMTAIMEIENVM
-607 KKKSNKAKV
+607 KKKSNKAKA

-628 MPLSANAITKQN
+628 MPLSVNAITKQN

-662 AGVSSE
+662 TGVSSE

-817 ASGTDVFVIH
+817 ASGTDIFVIH

-840 QWRGVKLAD
+840 QWRGIKLAD